1 MEDIIVSWRLKLGVI
16 VVQGGREGGRA
27 SKQIPRELWRFKM
40 LYVDN
45 CVASPMALARL
56 GPVT

>member
-1 MEDIIVSWRLKLGVI
+1 MSSRVKLGVI
-16 VVQGGREGGRA
+16 VGQTGRA
-27 SKQIPRELWRFKM
+27 SKQIPRELWRFKL

>member
-1 MEDIIVSWRLKLGVI
+1 MSTRVKLGVI
-16 VVQGGREGGRA
+16 VVEGGREGGRA
-27 SKQIPRELWRFKM
+27 SKQIPREVWRFKM

-45 CVASPMALARL
+45 CMASQPHGPGQARL

>member
-1 MEDIIVSWRLKLGVI
+1 MSRGVKLGVI
-16 VVQGGREGGRA
+16 VVQAGRT

-45 CVASPMALARL
+45 CVASSMALARP
-56 GPVT
+56 G

>member
-1 MEDIIVSWRLKLGVI
+1 MEDIILSSELSRRVI
-16 VVQGGREGGRA
+16 VGQARRA
-27 SKQIPRELWRFKM
+27 SKQIPRELRRFKM